1 MVDERVTDGRRIAQ
15 LLAAELRGHERD
27 ALGRLAVVDVRDAT
41 GTPEGAFAYGVALL
55 PPGER
60 AARRNPDAA
69 ERADTRRLADVFVHE
84 DRARVE
90 FRLTPDAA
98 REAARRVIDGNPD
111 GSGLRVRP
119 KATDPPR
126 TLLFLADGVAVK
138 RALPVFRAVVAASE
152 EPTDDEAA

>member
-27 ALGRLAVVDVRDAT
+27 TLGRLAVTDVRDVQ
-41 GTPEGAFAYGVALL
+41 GSEHGEFAYGVALL
-55 PPGER
+55 PAGET
-60 AARRNPDAA
+60 ADRRNPDV
-69 ERADTRRLADVFVHE
+69 ETREAVERLADVYVHL

-90 FRLTPDAA
+90 FRLAPDAA
-98 REAARRVIDGNPD
+98 ADAGREAAAEDE
-111 GSGLRVRP
+111 SGLRVRP

-126 TLLFLADGVAVK
+126 TLLFLESGIAAK

-152 EPTDDEAA
+152 G